1 MGFMGQLDL
10 EALFAIARTGAQPL
24 QFLLRLGM
32 TFLNLGR
39 DIHLLMQTLL
49 GLLDAQRRHFL

>member
-1 MGFMGQLDL
+1 MGQLDL